1 MIPGPVTVE
10 PEILSQMSL
19 PVVAHYGDE
28 WVKIHRETIS
38 HLKQVFQTKGDVFII
53 VGSGSAGLDA
63 AIGSLSGNHNRILV
77 LTNGYFGDR
86 LIAIAR
92 SYTNTV
98 LTLRTEWNRA
108 IPADEVRNFLK
119 KEKKVKTIAMVH
131 HETSSG
137 ILNPIREIADT
148 AREYGALFVVDAI
161 SSLGGETLKM
171 DEWGIDICVSASQK
185 CLESPPGLA
194 LIAVNGTVWRIIE
207 KEQKSS
213 HSWYLSLRTWKDYA
227 QKWADWHPHPVTMAT
242 NNVLA
247 LRAAL
252 TRILTEGL
260 DQRIARHQRIA
271 QVVRTGLESLGFSL
285 VSEKKYLSHVMTA
298 ALTISDVAPKDLID
312 FLSTKYDIQIAAG
325 IEDFKD
331 RLFRIGHMGPGA
343 SLHSVIP
350 VIFGIEDY
358 LRGKG
363 FKIPHGISLTA
374 V

>member
-1 MIPGPVTVE
+1 VE
-10 PEILSQMSL
+10 PEILSQMSS

-28 WVKIHRETIS
+28 WVKIYRETIS

-92 SYTNTV
+92 SYTNKV
-98 LTLRTEWNRA
+98 LTLRTDWNRA

-137 ILNPIREIADT
+137 ILNPIREIAET

-194 LIAVNGTVWRIIE
+194 LIAVNGTVWSIIE

-213 HSWYLSLRTWKDYA
+213 HGWYLSLRTWKDYA
-227 QKWADWHPHPVTMAT
+227 QKWADWHPYPVTMAT

-271 QVVRTGLESLGFSL
+271 QIVRTGLESLGFSL
-285 VSEKKYLSHVMTA
+285 VSEKRYLSHVMTA

-363 FKIPHGISLTA
+363 FKIPHGTSLTA